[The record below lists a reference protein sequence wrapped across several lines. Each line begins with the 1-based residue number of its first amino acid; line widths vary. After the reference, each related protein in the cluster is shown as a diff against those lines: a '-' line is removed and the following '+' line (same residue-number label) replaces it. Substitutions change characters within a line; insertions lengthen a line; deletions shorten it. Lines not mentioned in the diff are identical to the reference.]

1 MTGMTDDKS
10 ASSKKSGFK
19 ELTYAQVKEDAER
32 RRPQVKTIAQ
42 AKAETLE
49 KVRQLENFS
58 REREKELASIKSK
71 GIEIERLAHLDALTE
86 LPNHQAFVKE
96 MQAELMRASR
106 YSQEMCVCLFSID
119 KVDEIYDKYGPLTRD
134 AISKVVANVIRTS
147 TREVDICAIYNPVQF
162 AIIFAQTQQAQA
174 ALVAERIR
182 KRIGAQ
188 VISYNWENFSIT
200 ASFGI
205 ASHPRHGNSYE
216 ELLAKALESLEYAI
230 ERGGDRVFCF

>member
-1 MTGMTDDKS
+1 MTDDKS
-10 ASSKKSGFK
+10 ASTKKSTGFK
-19 ELTYAQVKEDAER
+19 DLTYAQVKADAEQ
-32 RRPQVKTIAQ
+32 RRPQL
-42 AKAETLE
+42 KAVFETKPEILE

-58 REREKELASIKSK
+58 KEREKELSLIKTK
-71 GIEIERLAHLDALTE
+71 GIEIERISHLDALTE

-106 YSQEMCVCLFSID
+106 YSQEMCICLFSVD

-134 AISKVVANVIRTS
+134 AISKVISNVIRAS
-147 TREVDICAIYNPVQF
+147 TREVDICAVYNPVQF

-182 KRIGAQ
+182 RKVGSQ
-188 VISYNWENFSIT
+188 VISYNWESFSIT

-205 ASHPRHGNSYE
+205 SSHPRHGNTYE

>member
-1 MTGMTDDKS
+1 MTDDKS
-10 ASSKKSGFK
+10 ASSKKTTGFK
-19 ELTYAQVKEDAER
+19 ELTYSQVREDVER
-32 RRPQVKTIAQ
+32 RRPQLKATAQ
-42 AKAETLE
+42 AKSETLE
-49 KVRQLENFS
+49 KIRQLENFS
-58 REREKELASIKSK
+58 KEREKELATVKSK
-71 GIEIERLAHLDALTE
+71 GIEIERLAHLDVLTE

-134 AISKVVANVIRTS
+134 AISKVVANVIRSS
-147 TREVDICAIYNPVQF
+147 TREVDICAVYNPVQF

-182 KRIGAQ
+182 KKIGAQ
-188 VISYNWENFSIT
+188 VISYNWESFSIT

-205 ASHPRHGNSYE
+205 ASHPRHGNTYE
-216 ELLAKALESLEYAI
+216 DLLAKSLESLEYAI

>member
-1 MTGMTDDKS
+1 MTEDKT
-10 ASSKKSGFK
+10 ATTPKSFDFK
-19 ELTYAQVKEDAER
+19 ELTFAQVREDVER
-32 RRPQVKTIAQ
+32 RRPQLKEILE
-42 AKAETLE
+42 AKADTLE
-49 KVRQLENFS
+49 RVRRLESFS
-58 REREKELASIKSK
+58 KEREKELSAIKTK

-106 YSQEMCVCLFSID
+106 YSQEMCICLFSVD

-134 AISKVVANVIRTS
+134 AISKVISNVIRTS
-147 TREVDICAIYNPVQF
+147 TREVDICAVYSPVQF

-182 KRIGAQ
+182 KKIGAQ
-188 VISYNWENFSIT
+188 VISYNWESFSIT

-205 ASHPRHGNSYE
+205 ASHPRHGGSYE
-216 ELLAKALESLEYAI
+216 DLLAKALESLEHAI